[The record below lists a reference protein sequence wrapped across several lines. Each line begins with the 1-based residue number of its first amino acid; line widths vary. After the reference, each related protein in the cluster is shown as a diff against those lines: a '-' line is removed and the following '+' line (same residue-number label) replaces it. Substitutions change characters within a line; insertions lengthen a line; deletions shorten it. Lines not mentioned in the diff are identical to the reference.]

1 MCQYDYSLSN
11 QVDPARNPLVKTVKE
26 QPKRYNPNHPI
37 PVNQPGGVRISVGK
51 AVVHYTPENPHVNRP
66 QSVISHEPTTELE
79 TDA

>member
-1 MCQYDYSLSN
+1 MCQYDYSLST
-11 QVDPARNPLVKTVKE
+11 QVDQARNPLVKTVKE
-26 QPKRYNPNHPI
+26 QPNPINHPI

>member
-11 QVDPARNPLVKTVKE
+11 QVDPARNRLVKTVKE
-26 QPKRYNPNHPI
+26 QSKRYNPINHPI
-37 PVNQPGGVRISVGK
+37 PVNQPGVRISVSR
-51 AVVHYTPENPHVNRP
+51 AMVHYTPENSHVNRP